1 MFRVVSRSVLRRLV
15 VLSAMVALPV
25 AAFAQEATITGT
37 ISDSTGGILPGVSI
51 TAVHEASGNT
61 FEAVTNER
69 GTFRMAV
76 RAGVYQIN
84 ARLPGFGAVMRR
96 ELEILVGQQATV
108 NLQMSPAALQE
119 SITVTEEAPLIS
131 TTTSSIGGNVDPR
144 QTQELPVNGRDW
156 LSLSTLAPGM
166 RANATDLGPTTG
178 ERNGNREF
186 QLNMDGQEVS
196 VAQGGNRGQPR
207 FSRDAIAEFQFLA
220 SRFDATQGRS
230 TGLQVNAITRS
241 GSNVA
246 SGSFSGYFRDDAF
259 NAKDF
264 IAGKVL
270 PYSNQQM
277 SATYGGPILRDRLH
291 FFANYEFE
299 REPGTLTFNTPYPK
313 FNVALTGTKR
323 TNMSGLRLD
332 YQLSSRTRV
341 MVRGNDFTYHNPYE
355 LQSTQVGSH
364 PAAVENFKRRSDEI
378 FASMTHVVSN
388 RMVNEVKAGFNSHLY
403 QSSNY
408 TYRPDH
414 PQAANG
420 IVYGHPRITFRGFA
434 VGGNVRTPQNNSAN
448 VYQLR
453 DDLTISFDKGGR
465 HDMKLGAEDLYAINA
480 AFSCRYCMGN
490 IDAQNGPVPA
500 NIEALLPVWND
511 VSTWNLAALSPITRR
526 YNFGNGNF
534 RNAMP
539 EYNYAGWMQDDW
551 AITSKLTL
559 NLGLRYD
566 AALNVWANHY
576 GLEPIVQADRPND
589 LNNFQPRLGFAY
601 TLTPSTVIR
610 GGYGRYYGDLITGL
624 AGQMAG
630 ITRSAVVE
638 VQNDGRPDFA
648 LNPFNGPWP
657 TQAQLEARFCS
668 TARTATCVRR
678 DTGQDFLA
686 PPAEFTRMPYS
697 HQASLGMQRQLSP
710 TVGIEADYVFV
721 GGRDERTTQGT
732 QLNNIN
738 LSYDPVTG
746 VNYPF
751 TDISKRPFQDF
762 GALAMN
768 VMGGRSNSHSL
779 QTAFTKR
786 LSHRWQASGTYTL
799 SWLYDSSAPAVS
811 GTHVVPFPVAPDL
824 GGEYSLGTTD
834 QRNRG
839 TFNGIWEVGRGLQ
852 LSGLYFYGSG
862 QRFGNSYGGDLRQ
875 CGQGCDRLRPDGTIV
890 PRNSFIG
897 GSIHRVDLRL
907 QQRIRVNGKVS
918 LAGILEAYNLFNHEN
933 YGTYEVRESN
943 AAYGLPIPSTSLVYQ
958 PRMMQLGFRATF

>member
-1 MFRVVSRSVLRRLV
+1 M
-15 VLSAMVALPV
+15 
-25 AAFAQEATITGT
+25 T
-37 ISDSTGGILPGVSI
+37 
-51 TAVHEASGNT
+51 
-61 FEAVTNER
+61 
-69 GTFRMAV
+69 
-76 RAGVYQIN
+76 
-84 ARLPGFGAVMRR
+84 
-96 ELEILVGQQATV
+96 
-108 NLQMSPAALQE
+108 
-119 SITVTEEAPLIS
+119 
-131 TTTSSIGGNVDPR
+131 
-144 QTQELPVNGRDW
+144 
-156 LSLSTLAPGM
+156 
-166 RANATDLGPTTG
+166 
-178 ERNGNREF
+178 
-186 QLNMDGQEVS
+186 
-196 VAQGGNRGQPR
+196 
-207 FSRDAIAEFQFLA
+207 
-220 SRFDATQGRS
+220 
-230 TGLQVNAITRS
+230 
-241 GSNVA
+241 
-246 SGSFSGYFRDDAF
+246 
-259 NAKDF
+259 
-264 IAGKVL
+264 
-270 PYSNQQM
+270 
-277 SATYGGPILRDRLH
+277 
-291 FFANYEFE
+291 
-299 REPGTLTFNTPYPK
+299 
-313 FNVALTGTKR
+313 
-323 TNMSGLRLD
+323 GLRLD
-332 YQLSSRTRV
+332 YQLSSRMRV

-378 FASMTHVVSN
+378 FASMSHVVSN

-539 EYNYAGWMQDDW
+539 EYNYAGWVQDDW

-576 GLEPIVQADRPND
+576 GLAPIVEADRPND

-601 TLTPSTVIR
+601 TLTPQTVIR

-686 PPAEFTRMPYS
+686 PPGEFTKMPYS
-697 HQASLGMQRQLSP
+697 HQASLGMQRQLSA
-710 TVGIEADYVFV
+710 TLGIEADYVFV

-746 VNYPF
+746 ANYPF
-751 TDISKRPFQDF
+751 TDISKRPFPDF

-786 LSHRWQASGTYTL
+786 LSHRWQASGTYTF
-799 SWLYDSSAPAVS
+799 SKLYDSAAPAVS
-811 GTHVVPFPVAPDL
+811 GTHVVPFKVAPDL

-839 TFNGIWEVGRGLQ
+839 TFNGIWEVGRGFQ

-897 GSIHRVDLRL
+897 DSVHRVDLRL
-907 QQRIRVNGKVS
+907 QQRIKISGKVS

-933 YGTYEVRESN
+933 YGTYETRESN
-943 AAYGLPIPSTSLVYQ
+943 ASYRLPIPNPSLVYQ
-958 PRMMQLGFRATF
+958 PRMLQLGFRATF